1 MSSLSSIEKWLANPQ
16 NGKNKEKEFIVPR
29 FGEDNPITIRP
40 IIDSEYQE
48 ALSAAD
54 KARKNNAIGASSLFM
69 KKICLMGMV
78 NPNLNRTDLIELA
91 NNNVQKANAELIK
104 ELDEKY
110 EKELKAWEKTKDP
123 DTKPEKQK
131 PVLLKNISTPQNL
144 LENWF
149 LAGEIIQ
156 IGEKI
161 LEISGFGITLEE
173 ATKEAKN

>member
-1 MSSLSSIEKWLANPQ
+1 MSNLSNIEKWLAKPQ
-16 NGKNKEKEFIVPR
+16 NGQKKDKEFIIPR

-40 IIDSEYQE
+40 ITDGEYQG
-48 ALSAAD
+48 ALETAD
-54 KARKNNAIGASSLFM
+54 KARKKNAIGASSLFM
-69 KKICLMGMV
+69 KKVCLYGMV
-78 NPNLNRTDLIELA
+78 NPNLNKTELIEMA

-104 ELDEKY
+104 ELDTKY
-110 EKELKAWEKTKDP
+110 EKELQEWEKAKDP
-123 DTKPEKQK
+123 DTKPAKPN
-131 PVLLKNISTPQNL
+131 PVLLKNILTPQNL

-173 ATKEAKN
+173 AIKEAKN

>member
-1 MSSLSSIEKWLANPQ
+1 MSNLSKLEKWLSNPQ
-16 NGKNKEKEFIVPR
+16 NNQKKEQEFIVPR
-29 FGEDNPITIRP
+29 FGEDNPISIRP
-40 IIDSEYQE
+40 ISDSEYQE
-48 ALSAAD
+48 ALDTAD
-54 KARKNNAIGASSLFM
+54 KARKKNAIGASSLFM
-69 KKICLMGMV
+69 KKVCLMGMV
-78 NPNLNRTDLIELA
+78 NPNLNRVDLIEVA

-104 ELDEKY
+104 DLDEQY
-110 EKELKAWEKTKDP
+110 EKELKAWEKTKSSEN
-123 DTKPEKQK
+123 KPEKRE
-131 PVLLKNISTPQNL
+131 PVLLKAITTPQGL